1 MAPEERPGSGRGAGE
16 EVADAPRAGA
26 LPNRAMTHSVVFAA
40 GGTGGHLVPAL
51 AIAAA
56 LEKRA
61 PGISISFVGTAR
73 ELDRTLIP
81 AAGYRTYTTSVA
93 PFSRSARGAL
103 AAASMVPA
111 TAQARRILR
120 KENASVVVGMG
131 GYPSLPVVAAARTLR
146 VPALIHEANAIPG
159 LANSVAARMTHN
171 IAVSFPETV
180 GMFRGRKPRLVG
192 LPLRDAIIRFDRQAL
207 RAEALESFGLRPDL
221 ETVLIFGG
229 SLGAARLNEAAI
241 GLAGRWSAREDVQ
254 MIVVTGSAH
263 DADVR
268 ACIELGKLTVRVL
281 PFVQRMEL
289 AYAAA
294 DVGVSRAGASTVHEL
309 AVVGLPSVLVPLPI
323 ARRKEQHANARMLT
337 GVGAAKILEDAD
349 ATAERLDPVLG
360 GLLADPT
367 ARARMSD
374 AARTVARPD
383 AAEAM
388 ADWILQLAEARG
400 A

>member
-1 MAPEERPGSGRGAGE
+1 
-16 EVADAPRAGA
+16 
-26 LPNRAMTHSVVFAA
+26 MTHSVVFAA

-56 LEKRA
+56 LEGRA
-61 PGISISFVGTAR
+61 PGVSISFVGTAR

-93 PFSRSARGAL
+93 PFKHDVRGVV

-120 KENASVVVGMG
+120 REKASVVVGMG
-131 GYPSLPVVAAARTLR
+131 GYPSLPVVAAARLSR
-146 VPALIHEANAIPG
+146 VPALIHEANAVPG
-159 LANSVAARMTHN
+159 LANEAAARMTRA

-180 GMFRGRKPRLVG
+180 GLFRGRAPRLVG
-192 LPLRDAIIRFDRQAL
+192 LPLRDAITRFDRDAL
-207 RAEALESFGLRPDL
+207 RGEALDTFGLSPDL
-221 ETVLIFGG
+221 ATVLIFGG

-241 GLAGRWSAREDVQ
+241 GLAARWNAREDVQ
-254 MIVVTGSAH
+254 MIVVTGSEH

-268 ACIELGKLTVRVL
+268 ARIQPGKLTVRVL

-294 DVGVSRAGASTVHEL
+294 DVGVCRAGASTVHEL
-309 AVVGLPSVLVPLPI
+309 SVVGLPSVLVPLPI

-337 GVGAAKILEDAD
+337 GVGAATVVEDAN
-349 ATAERLDPVLG
+349 ATAEHLDPVLG
-360 GLLADPT
+360 GLLSDP
-367 ARARMSD
+367 AGRARMSA

-383 AAEAM
+383 AADGM
-388 ADWILQLAEARG
+388 ADWILQLAEARD

>member
-1 MAPEERPGSGRGAGE
+1 
-16 EVADAPRAGA
+16 
-26 LPNRAMTHSVVFAA
+26 MTHSVVFAA

-61 PGISISFVGTAR
+61 PGVSISFVSTAR

-81 AAGYRTYTTSVA
+81 AARYRTYTTSVA

-111 TAQARRILR
+111 TVQARRILR
-120 KENASVVVGMG
+120 KEYASVVVGMG
-131 GYPSLPVVAAARTLR
+131 GYPSLPVVAAARTARL
-146 VPALIHEANAIPG
+146 PALIHEGNAIPG
-159 LANSVAARMTHN
+159 LANEAAARMTRN

-180 GMFRGRKPRLVG
+180 GLFRGREPRLVG
-192 LPLRDAIIRFDRQAL
+192 LPLRDAIVRFDRDAL
-207 RAEALESFGLRPDL
+207 RAEALESFGLAQDL
-221 ETVLIFGG
+221 ATVLIFGG

-241 GLAGRWSAREDVQ
+241 GLAARWNAREDVQ
-254 MIVVTGSAH
+254 MIIVTGSAH

-268 ACIELGKLTVRVL
+268 ARIEPGKPTVRVL
-281 PFVQRMEL
+281 PFVQGMEL

-294 DVGVSRAGASTVHEL
+294 DVAVCRAGASTVHEL
-309 AVVGLPSVLVPLPI
+309 AVVGLPSILIPLPI

-337 GVGAAKILEDAD
+337 GVGAATVVEDAN
-349 ATAERLDPVLG
+349 ATAEKLEQVLD
-360 GLLADPT
+360 GLLADPS

-374 AARTVARPD
+374 AAHTVARPD
-383 AAEAM
+383 AAESM